1 MSIVDLLVGGVVLW
15 CFIVG
20 LLFKSIVDF
29 PKSIVDALVKS
40 IVDLLVCGV
49 VLWYPI
55 IGLLFRSIVSFLHS
69 YSRCDS

>member
-1 MSIVDLLVGGVVLW
+1 MSIVDLLVLGFGPLVGGVVLW

-40 IVDLLVCGV
+40 IVDLLV
-49 VLWYPI
+49 
-55 IGLLFRSIVSFLHS
+55 
-69 YSRCDS
+69 